1 MDLIYILTMKKL
13 FFTSLTLLLFCT
25 AYPQKVN
32 QEDSLMIRKI
42 FDEALVNGQSY
53 EWLRHITKNI
63 GHRLSGSVGAEK
75 AVAYTKEELDKLN
88 LDKVWLQPVMVPKWV
103 RGIKEYAYIETSPGN
118 SSVVNI
124 RALGG
129 STSTPIGG
137 LKAPVIEVH
146 GIEGL
151 KKLNRSDVEGKIV
164 FYNKAMN
171 PKFIG
176 TFGDYG
182 NTVSQ
187 RSQGAYEASK
197 LGAVGVIVRSV
208 TLKEHETPH
217 SGGMSYRDLPMDQ
230 YIPAAAISTTHANK
244 LSKMLKLQPDL
255 KFYFNQTSRM
265 MPEVESHN
273 VIGEIKGSVYPE
285 RIILVGAHIDSW
297 DLGEGAHDDGAG
309 VTQSMEV
316 MRMFKN
322 LNYTPKHTI
331 RIVLFMNEE
340 NGTRG
345 ARKYAEEVDKIK
357 EPHIFGIESD
367 AGGFTPRGFS
377 FTCSD
382 EELQNLKQWQPLFEP
397 YFANLF
403 VKGFS
408 GVDIRPL
415 EKENNI
421 MAGLAVDTQRYFDIH
436 HAETDVFELVSKR
449 ELELGGAAMA
459 SIIYLIDKYGTVNYP
474 VK

>member
-1 MDLIYILTMKKL
+1 MKTIFSTVL
-13 FFTSLTLLLFCT
+13 ALLLSFTVT
-25 AYPQKVN
+25 AQKTN
-32 QEDSLMIRKI
+32 AEDSIMLRKI
-42 FDEALVNGQSY
+42 FDEALLDGKSY

-75 AVAYTKEELDKLN
+75 AVAYAKEELEKLD
-88 LDKVWLQPVMVPKWV
+88 LDKVWLQSVMVPKWV
-103 RGIKEYAYIETSPGN
+103 RGIQEYAYIETSSGN
-118 SSVVNI
+118 TTVVNI

-129 STSTPIGG
+129 STSTPVGG
-137 LKAPVIEVH
+137 LKAGIIEVQ

-151 KKLNRSDVEGKIV
+151 KKLSRSDVEGKIV
-164 FYNKAMN
+164 FFNKAMD
-171 PKFIG
+171 PRYIE

-197 LGAVGVIVRSV
+197 LGAVGVILRSV

-217 SGGMSYRDLPMDQ
+217 GGGMSYRDLPLDQ
-230 YIPAAAISTTHANK
+230 YIPAAAISTSHANL
-244 LSKMLKLQPDL
+244 LSSMLRLQPDL
-255 KFYFNQTSRM
+255 QFYFNQTSKM
-265 MPEVESHN
+265 LPDVESHN
-273 VIGEIKGSVYPE
+273 VIGEIKGSVHPE

-309 VTQSMEV
+309 VVQSMEV

-345 ARKYAEEVDKIK
+345 AKKYAEEAEKNK

-367 AGGFTPRGFS
+367 AGGFSPRGFS
-377 FTCSD
+377 IAASD
-382 EELQNLKQWQPLFEP
+382 EEINHLKQWQPLFEP
-397 YFANLF
+397 YLTDLF

-421 MAGLAVDTQRYFDIH
+421 MAGLKVDSQRYFDIH

-459 SIIYLIDKYGTVNYP
+459 SIIYLVDKYGTVNYP
-474 VK
+474 VE

>member
-1 MDLIYILTMKKL
+1 MKKIC
-13 FFTSLTLLLFCT
+13 LLLLILCFSI
-25 AYPQKVN
+25 PVFSQNVN
-32 QEDSLMIRKI
+32 EQDSIMLRKI
-42 FDEALVNGQSY
+42 FDEALVNGKSY
-53 EWLRHITKNI
+53 DWLRHITKNI
-63 GHRLSGSVGAEK
+63 GHRLSGSVGAER
-75 AVAYTKEELDKLN
+75 AVAYTKEELEKLD
-88 LDKVWLQPVMVPKWV
+88 LDKVWLQSVMVPKWV
-103 RGIKEYAYIETSPGN
+103 RGIQEYAFIETSPGN
-118 SSVVNI
+118 STVVNI

-129 STSTPIGG
+129 STSTPVGG
-137 LKAPVIEVH
+137 LKAGVIEVQ

-151 KKLNRSDVEGKIV
+151 KKLSRSDVEGKII
-164 FYNKAMN
+164 FFNKAMD
-171 PKFIG
+171 PRYIE

-197 LGAVGVIVRSV
+197 LGAVGVLVRSV
-208 TLKEHETPH
+208 TLKLHETPH
-217 SGGMSYRDLPMDQ
+217 SGGMSYNDLPLDK
-230 YIPAAAISTTHANK
+230 YIPAAAISTSHANV
-244 LSKMLKLQPDL
+244 LSSMLKLQPNL

-265 MPEVESHN
+265 MPDVESHN
-273 VIGEIKGSVYPE
+273 VIGEIKGSLHPDRV
-285 RIILVGAHIDSW
+285 ILVGAHIDSW

-309 VTQSMEV
+309 VVQSMEV

-322 LNYTPKHTI
+322 LNYKPKHTI

-345 ARKYAEEVDKIK
+345 ARKYAEEAEKNK
-357 EPHIFGIESD
+357 KPHIFGIESD

-377 FTCSD
+377 IASSN
-382 EELQNLKQWQPLFEP
+382 EELQHLKQWQPLFEP
-397 YFANLF
+397 YLTNLF

-421 MAGLAVDTQRYFDIH
+421 MAGLKVDSQRYFDIH

-459 SIIYLIDKYGTVNYP
+459 SIIYLIDTYGTVNYP

>member
-1 MDLIYILTMKKL
+1 MKKL
-13 FFTSLTLLLFCT
+13 LIIPFALLLFWT
-25 AYPQKVN
+25 AHPQKVN
-32 QEDSLMIRKI
+32 EEDSIMLRKI
-42 FDEALVNGQSY
+42 YDEALVNGKSY

-63 GHRLSGSVGAEK
+63 GHRLSGSVGAER
-75 AVAYTKEELDKLN
+75 AVEYTKQELDQLN
-88 LDKVWLQPVMVPKWV
+88 LDKVWLQSVMVPKWV

-118 SSVVNI
+118 TTVVNI

-129 STSTPIGG
+129 STSTPQGG
-137 LKAPVIEVH
+137 LKAGIIEVQ

-164 FYNKAMN
+164 FFNKAMD
-171 PKFIG
+171 PRFIE

-187 RSQGAYEASK
+187 RSSGAYEASK

-217 SGGMSYRDLPMDQ
+217 SGGMSYRDLPLDQ
-230 YIPAAAISTTHANK
+230 YIPAAAISTTHANV
-244 LSKMLKLQPDL
+244 LSSMLKLQPDL
-255 KFYFNQTSRM
+255 QFYFNQTSKM
-265 MPEVESHN
+265 MPDVESHN
-273 VIGEIKGSVYPE
+273 VIGEIKGSVHPE
-285 RIILVGAHIDSW
+285 RIIVVGAHLDSW

-309 VTQSMEV
+309 VVQSMEV
-316 MRMFKN
+316 MRMLKE
-322 LNYTPKHTI
+322 LNYKPKHTI
-331 RIVLFMNEE
+331 RVVLFMNEE

-345 ARKYAEEVDKIK
+345 ARKYAEEADKNT

-367 AGGFTPRGFS
+367 AGGFSPRGFS
-377 FTCSD
+377 FACSD
-382 EELQNLKQWQPLFEP
+382 EELAYLKQWQPLFEP
-397 YFANLF
+397 YLANLF

-421 MAGLAVDTQRYFDIH
+421 MTGLKVDSQRYFDIH
-436 HAETDVFELVSKR
+436 HAETDVLELVSRR
-449 ELELGGAAMA
+449 ELELGAAAMT

-474 VK
+474 VE